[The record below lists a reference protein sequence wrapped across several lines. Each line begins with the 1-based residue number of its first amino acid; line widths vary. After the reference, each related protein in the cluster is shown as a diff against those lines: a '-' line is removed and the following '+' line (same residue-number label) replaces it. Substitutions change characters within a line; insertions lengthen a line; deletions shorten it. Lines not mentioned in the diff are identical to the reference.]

1 MKSNRFSSTLS
12 IVFFL
17 LTLALALFS
26 WIGNVYGMSGI
37 QSLLSTEGIRWVLG
51 HVMENYVQTPALGM
65 VLILFMGVGIGL
77 RSGLYDAIRRFLY
90 KGKLLSRRE
99 RRALTLSLG
108 VLGLYLMSLGIVMLL
123 PWNLF
128 LSVTGGWAHS
138 PFSKGCIYLLS
149 LGIGLSGM
157 VYGYIT
163 NIYRTLWDV
172 VQGMSFL
179 IARQSSYFVTLFF
192 VVQFFSSLEYVG
204 WIAYLGWS
212 EEVLEVI
219 FQLCCYL
226 PVFLF

>member
-1 MKSNRFSSTLS
+1 MKNKEWHSRLS
-12 IVFFL
+12 VFFFL
-17 LTLALALFS
+17 LTIALALFS

-128 LSVTGGWAHS
+128 LSVTGGWVHS

-204 WIAYLGWS
+204 WIAYLGCS

-226 PVFLF
+226 PMFLF

>member
-1 MKSNRFSSTLS
+1 MKNKEWHSRLS
-12 IVFFL
+12 VFFFL
-17 LTLALALFS
+17 LTIALALFS

-108 VLGLYLMSLGIVMLL
+108 VLGLYLMSLGIVRLL

-204 WIAYLGWS
+204 WIAYLGCS
-212 EEVLEVI
+212 EEVMEVI

-226 PVFLF
+226 PMFLF